1 MLLEVLRL
9 SKNKEGIN
17 VRRKKMRIDKINNIW
32 HPGLLEI
39 STLPKKNISKIR
51 TIDVDVSNSN
61 IKQIQINSLEYTP
74 QEAQLLR
81 VFMKKAFDFKK
92 ELNLTIKTNCE
103 ISLDFYKL
111 IDNEFR
117 ELSTQQRTNMKRQSF
132 PSMIEKFS
140 WMRTKITFEDG
151 DDIENEFVSFCDY
164 VKYSKRNKTVVFRLS
179 DTTFLEE
186 RYIKGEKDTGL
197 LGYID
202 IDVDVVHKMNFLK
215 SNRSKVV
222 FSKLVSKL
230 ELRERVKADYTFS
243 EKEMMELVIPNYKNL
258 KQNTQTRA
266 RLDYRVA
273 IKEVMD
279 SELLNLRL
287 KGNLYILKP

>member
-1 MLLEVLRL
+1 MLLEALRL

>member
-1 MLLEVLRL
+1 M

>member
-1 MLLEVLRL
+1 
-9 SKNKEGIN
+9 
-17 VRRKKMRIDKINNIW
+17 MRIDKINNIW